1 MKTLKN
7 QLCHNKETGYLVSKT
22 YLETSRAPIDKLDGP
37 LGLDDTDGSIDIF
50 GDNITTVQHAAEK
63 IKIQYFRKIG
73 NFCFTYFLNL
83 TKTCIFR
90 DGDRISPFG

>member
-7 QLCHNKETGYLVSKT
+7 QLCHNEETGYLVSKT

-37 LGLDDTDGSIDIF
+37 LGLDDADGSINIL

-63 IKIQYFRKIG
+63 IKIQYFRENWK
-73 NFCFTYFLNL
+73 FWFYLFFKSYQDMYF
-83 TKTCIFR
+83 
-90 DGDRISPFG
+90 P